1 MRCGLTVRS
10 ILSFLPQR
18 PKSWQHQVPYWPG
31 DWIAKKWTILCG
43 VIALSKQR
51 KLRKDSFIHHG
62 LVAIMIFVEMIS
74 DKRTYLCICS
84 LFFPSGFVMLM
95 LWKSGAPG
103 RPLGVAEVYSQ
114 SPWDWHS
121 KSVWSSYLIMY
132 FSSVLCTWSHAF
144 YRSRLQIECK

>member
-1 MRCGLTVRS
+1 M
-10 ILSFLPQR
+10 
-18 PKSWQHQVPYWPG
+18 
-31 DWIAKKWTILCG
+31 
-43 VIALSKQR
+43 IALSKLS

-114 SPWDWHS
+114 SP
-121 KSVWSSYLIMY
+121 
-132 FSSVLCTWSHAF
+132 
-144 YRSRLQIECK
+144 